1 MAEKK
6 SKKKKSEGLN
16 NISVNRKAKFDY
28 EFVERIEAGLVLEGW
43 EVKSLRAG
51 HGQLRDS
58 YVTLKKGEAFLLGA
72 HIPPLLSA
80 STHIDP
86 DPMRMRKI
94 LLNRKE
100 LNQLTVAV
108 ERKGFTV
115 VPLRFYWKARHI
127 KCELALARGK
137 KLYDKRETEKN
148 RDWQRTQAR
157 TLKHS

>member
-1 MAEKK
+1 MVDKK
-6 SKKKKSEGLN
+6 SKKKKSEGQN
-16 NISVNRKAKFDY
+16 NISVNRRASHDY
-28 EFVERIEAGLVLEGW
+28 EFVERLEAGLVLEGW
-43 EVKSLRAG
+43 EVKSLRDG
-51 HGQLRDS
+51 RGQLRDS
-58 YVTLKKGEAFLLGA
+58 YIMVKKGEAFLTGA

-80 STHIDP
+80 STHIEP
-86 DPMRMRKI
+86 DPMRTRKI

-100 LNQLTVAV
+100 LNHLIVAV

-115 VPLRFYWKARHI
+115 VPLRFYWKNRHI

-137 KLYDKRETEKN
+137 KLYDKRESEKK